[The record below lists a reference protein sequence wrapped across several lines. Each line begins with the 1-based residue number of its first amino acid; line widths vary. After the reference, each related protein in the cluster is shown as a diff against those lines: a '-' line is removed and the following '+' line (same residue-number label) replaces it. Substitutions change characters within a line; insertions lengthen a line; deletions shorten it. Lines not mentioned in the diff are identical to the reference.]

1 LPNDTPRHRRLDHQ
15 SPNAA
20 SEDLAIEIQE
30 QSNRESQDTHVRE
43 QLGFVQSDE
52 ALDALDFDDD
62 AILDNEVWS
71 IFPNHMSLVQNW
83 NRNLPLVMKAS
94 RCELETKRPFIR
106 RLHQS
111 RAELSM
117 DLDAAA
123 DDCVSQRIVLVHVGL
138 IAVVPLC
145 AVGPRSRV

>member
-1 LPNDTPRHRRLDHQ
+1 
-15 SPNAA
+15 
-20 SEDLAIEIQE
+20 
-30 QSNRESQDTHVRE
+30 
-43 QLGFVQSDE
+43 VQSDE

-71 IFPNHMSLVQNW
+71 IFPNHMSLVQYW
-83 NRNLPLVMKAS
+83 NCNLPLVMKAS
-94 RCELETKRPFIR
+94 RCELETNRLFIR

-123 DDCVSQRIVLVHVGL
+123 DDLVSQRIVLVHVGL

-145 AVGPRSRV
+145 AVGSRSRV